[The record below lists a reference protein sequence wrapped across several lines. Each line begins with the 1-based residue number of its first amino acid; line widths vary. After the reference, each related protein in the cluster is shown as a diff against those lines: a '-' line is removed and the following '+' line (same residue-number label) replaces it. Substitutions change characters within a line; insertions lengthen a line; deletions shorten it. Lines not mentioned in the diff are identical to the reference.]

1 MSLQEVCVYG
11 VKTIW
16 KVELIYESV
25 AVESTCLLMV
35 PVLSENKLGG
45 GVIIHWTRINGPSHH
60 SNASHGANCN
70 VMIELLFSIFSQ
82 TIQHEKTTGRGLTS
96 S

>member
-1 MSLQEVCVYG
+1 MLRTVMSLQEVCVYG

-45 GVIIHWTRINGPSHH
+45 GVAP
-60 SNASHGANCN
+60 
-70 VMIELLFSIFSQ
+70 
-82 TIQHEKTTGRGLTS
+82 
-96 S
+96 

>member
-1 MSLQEVCVYG
+1 MLRTVMSLQEVCVYG

-45 GVIIHWTRINGPSHH
+45 GGGGNYSLDADQWPVPPQQRESR
-60 SNASHGANCN
+60 SK
-70 VMIELLFSIFSQ
+70 L
-82 TIQHEKTTGRGLTS
+82 
-96 S
+96 